1 MEQYTIF
8 LIEMIHRS
16 RDIFACF
23 GIDGEQ
29 FSRTKYVNTSNM
41 TYIYLWLHRK
51 QGSLALHKTITA
63 DIIIDIIKWGFYGRK
78 MFDRLER
85 KTH

>member
-1 MEQYTIF
+1 
-8 LIEMIHRS
+8 
-16 RDIFACF
+16 
-23 GIDGEQ
+23 
-29 FSRTKYVNTSNM
+29 M
-41 TYIYLWLHRK
+41 TYIYLWLHPK

>member
-1 MEQYTIF
+1 
-8 LIEMIHRS
+8 MIN
-16 RDIFACF
+16 
-23 GIDGEQ
+23 G
-29 FSRTKYVNTSNM
+29 SRTTISLNISLLVLGLMKNNQVELNIVNTSTM
-41 TYIYLWLHRK
+41 AYIYHWLHPK

>member
-1 MEQYTIF
+1 
-8 LIEMIHRS
+8 
-16 RDIFACF
+16 
-23 GIDGEQ
+23 
-29 FSRTKYVNTSNM
+29 M
-41 TYIYLWLHRK
+41 TYIYLWLHPK

-85 KTH
+85 KTHSQRYSWVLVWVWMRKRNENHNCIEMREAIF

>member
-1 MEQYTIF
+1 M
-8 LIEMIHRS
+8 
-16 RDIFACF
+16 FACF
-23 GIDGEQ
+23 EIDEEQ
-29 FSRTKYVNTSNM
+29 FGGLNISNTSNM
-41 TYIYLWLHRK
+41 TYIYHWLHRK